1 MYKRQLL
8 TRVPGIGKKT
18 ADRLVLELKGKLAGN
33 AFAPAG
39 GAASAAQ
46 ADILSAL
53 MALGYSE
60 REAQA
65 SVRALPA
72 EVTVSEGIRLALKAL
87 AR

>member
-1 MYKRQLL
+1 MTGVQTCAL
-8 TRVPGIGKKT
+8 PIS
-18 ADRLVLELKGKLAGN
+18 
-33 AFAPAG
+33 FAPAG

-72 EVTVSEGIRLALKAL
+72 EMTVSEGIRLALKAL

>member
-1 MYKRQLL
+1 MS
-8 TRVPGIGKKT
+8 
-18 ADRLVLELKGKLAGN
+18 LV
-33 AFAPAG
+33 
-39 GAASAAQ
+39 
-46 ADILSAL
+46 
-53 MALGYSE
+53 YSE

>member
-1 MYKRQLL
+1 MI
-8 TRVPGIGKKT
+8 V
-18 ADRLVLELKGKLAGN
+18 
-33 AFAPAG
+33 APAG

-72 EVTVSEGIRLALKAL
+72 EVTVSEAIRLDLKAHE
-87 AR
+87 R